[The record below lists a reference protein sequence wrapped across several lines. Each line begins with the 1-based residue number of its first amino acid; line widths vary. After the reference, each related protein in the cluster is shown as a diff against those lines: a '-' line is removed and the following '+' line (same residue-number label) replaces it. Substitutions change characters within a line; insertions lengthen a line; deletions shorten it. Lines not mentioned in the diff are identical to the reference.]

1 MVQNCLDIV
10 NEVNRCQVGAME
22 TAGQQLDPSQ
32 TESGE
37 LFGARVR
44 NVEAAIVHTYALIAH
59 AAIKEASPDAAATL
73 WKGMVE
79 QCDQAL
85 RVLRQFKDLYPDCG
99 TPELYNL
106 ALDYRREAEERYR
119 QNSEDAQC
127 QMPIP
132 AGLFPTPF

>member
-1 MVQNCLDIV
+1 
-10 NEVNRCQVGAME
+10 ME
-22 TAGQQLDPSQ
+22 TAGRELDPSQ
-32 TESGE
+32 TASCDM
-37 LFGARVR
+37 FGVQVR

-59 AAIKEASPDAAATL
+59 TAIKEASPDAAAAL

-85 RVLRQFKDLYPDCG
+85 RVLRMFKDLYPNCG

-106 ALDYRREAEERYR
+106 TLDYRREAEDRYR

-127 QMPIP
+127 QMAIP
-132 AGLFPTPF
+132 AGLFPNQSEPN